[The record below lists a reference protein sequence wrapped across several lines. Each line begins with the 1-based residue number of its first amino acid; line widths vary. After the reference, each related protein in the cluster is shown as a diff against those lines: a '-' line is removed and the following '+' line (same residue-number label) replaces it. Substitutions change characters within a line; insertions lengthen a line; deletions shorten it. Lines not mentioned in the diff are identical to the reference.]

1 MNWKKW
7 IKYIGIT
14 LLTLLILTPIVL
26 YFGLESGMKQMYGA
40 NTKVV
45 DVTQF
50 KPETGAI
57 VIKNVNILTP
67 DSESFIAKQTV
78 LIENGWIQKIDD
90 ELDIPTEMN
99 VVDGTGKYL
108 IPGLIDSHV
117 HLFYSPNDLLL
128 YIANGVTEIREM
140 MGSQDRLALKKE
152 IENGRIG
159 PKLWVASP
167 PLGTMNDLQSWF
179 ISWTRQAKNVS
190 NAIAAGKVV
199 RSFAKKGYDGVK
211 IYSHLNKES
220 YLAATKTA
228 TELGLPVVGH
238 IPWEVELNDFWDN
251 GQSEVAHFEE
261 LMNALKRE
269 FGHIGGRE
277 MEFLKFV
284 TQQSEELADN
294 LIKRDIGVTSTLGIV
309 DGLIGQ
315 KFDLEKVLKEAE
327 IAYVNVGML
336 EGVKFGSGGF
346 GWLPHNN
353 LYSLP
358 EGLSAEEIAGR
369 KQFWTAYADACQILA
384 EELSKKGVKIMA
396 GTDANIP
403 AKVPGFSLHDELV
416 NLSGTGMTNAGILKA
431 ATSTPANF
439 LKSRAGKI
447 VEGYEANLVLL
458 DKNPLMDIQN
468 TKAINTVFS
477 NGKMYDRNL
486 LDEMLAAVKAVNDK
500 GRTIDISQYQTESQ
514 QERLFHKHYVRLKKA
529 HFFKLKKNLSG
540 QSVHNSTLA

>member
-7 IKYIGIT
+7 IKYLGIT
-14 LLTLLILTPIVL
+14 LLTLTILTPIVL

-50 KPETGAI
+50 EPETGA
-57 VIKNVNILTP
+57 VLIKNVNILTP
-67 DSESFIAKQTV
+67 NSEAFIGEQTV
-78 LIENGWIQKIDD
+78 LVENGLIQVIDSK
-90 ELDIPTEMN
+90 LDIPAEVK

-117 HLFYSPNDLLL
+117 HLFYSPNDLLV
-128 YIANGVTEIREM
+128 YIANGVTEVREM
-140 MGSQDRLALKKE
+140 MGSTDRLALKKE

-190 NAIAAGKVV
+190 NSTAAEQAIRTFAAE
-199 RSFAKKGYDGVK
+199 GYDGIK

-228 TELGLPVVGH
+228 KALGLPVVGH
-238 IPWEVELNDFWDN
+238 IPWEIELSDFWEN
-251 GQSEVAHFEE
+251 GQSEVAHVEE
-261 LMNALKRE
+261 LMNALRRE
-269 FGHIGGRE
+269 FGHINGKE
-277 MEFLKFV
+277 EEFLNFIS
-284 TQQSEELADN
+284 QQSEELANN
-294 LIKRDIGVTSTLGIV
+294 LIKKDIGVTSTLGIV
-309 DGLIGQ
+309 DNLIGQ
-315 KFDLEKVLKEAE
+315 KFELEKVLKKAE

-353 LYSLP
+353 LYSIP
-358 EGLSAEEIAGR
+358 KGLTTEEIAGQR
-369 KQFWTAYADACQILA
+369 KFWTAYAKACQVLSQELA
-384 EELSKKGVKIMA
+384 KRGVKIMA

-403 AKVPGFSLHDELV
+403 TRVPGFSLHGELV
-416 NLSGTGMTNAGILKA
+416 NLSKAGMTNAEVLKA

-439 LKSRAGKI
+439 LKSKAGKI

-458 DKNPLMDIQN
+458 DKNPLMDIRN

-477 NGKMYDRNL
+477 NGKMYDRQL
-486 LDEMLAAVKAVNDK
+486 LDRMLAAVKAVNDE
-500 GRTIDISQYQTESQ
+500 GRTIDISEYEDTSKELVQ
-514 QERLFHKHYVRLKKA
+514 K
-529 HFFKLKKNLSG
+529 
-540 QSVHNSTLA
+540 